1 MNYSLIVY
9 VLVSMVTIS
18 GCFYLNFASGRS
30 TQAILLSI
38 GILLLSV
45 LFGLRWFSKAT
56 MSTNGAWP
64 PALNSCPDY
73 LTLTKVNNVFTCID
87 AIGVS
92 QSGGNS
98 QGMKVMTD
106 TFDLAL
112 NLSGVARVNALCAN
126 AKKAGVTWEGVW
138 DGSVCLNKEPPA
150 PV

>member
-1 MNYSLIVY
+1 MP
-9 VLVSMVTIS
+9 T
-18 GCFYLNFASGRS
+18 
-30 TQAILLSI
+30 T
-38 GILLLSV
+38 
-45 LFGLRWFSKAT
+45 
-56 MSTNGAWP
+56 GAWP

-87 AIGVS
+87 AVGVS
-92 QSGGNS
+92 QGGGNS
-98 QGMKVMTD
+98 EGMKVMTD

-138 DGSVCLNKEPPA
+138 DGSVCLNREPPA